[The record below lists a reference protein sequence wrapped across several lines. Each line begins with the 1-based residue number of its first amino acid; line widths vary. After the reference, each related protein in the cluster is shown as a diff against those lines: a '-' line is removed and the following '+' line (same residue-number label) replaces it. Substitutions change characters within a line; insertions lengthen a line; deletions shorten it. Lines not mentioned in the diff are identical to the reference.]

1 MLIFQVRL
9 IDFFRWTFI
18 LNSSGVDEI
27 NLGKT
32 IYEQRIKKNLSQGD
46 LANLLIISRQSVSK
60 WENNSA
66 VPDLEKMMK
75 LSEIFEISLD
85 ELVKGI
91 KPETTEHIKIIKE
104 VIIQEPK
111 REGRKTAAIVLFFM
125 AFLGFFLI
133 FVMTG
138 SLGGIIYALPFL
150 VCGIICLVFK
160 KNVGLWCAWAI
171 YLLFDMFLRWATGIT
186 IGMIRLTPVFT
197 ADMNYARLAMAY
209 GILAITLI
217 LMGVTIHCF
226 VKQPFEAKPVNK
238 KLLFGGWIGWILF
251 VLIQQL
257 FSRSE
262 LHFYLLS
269 HFLSYETIYT
279 FVLMFVEWIRRGLLM
294 VLIIITIRFM
304 KSASQSLA

>member
-1 MLIFQVRL
+1 M
-9 IDFFRWTFI
+9 
-18 LNSSGVDEI
+18 

-46 LANLLIISRQSVSK
+46 LANLLNISRQSVSK

-111 REGRKTAAIVLFFM
+111 REGRKTAAIVLFLM
-125 AFLGFFLI
+125 AFLVFFLI

-150 VCGIICLVFK
+150 VCGTICLVFK
-160 KNVGLWCAWAI
+160 RNVGLWCAWAI

-186 IGMIRLTPVFT
+186 IGMIRLTPIFT

-217 LMGVTIHCF
+217 LMGVTIHRF
-226 VKQPFEAKPVNK
+226 IKQPFEYEPANK

-251 VLIQQL
+251 VLIQQWFL
-257 FSRSE
+257 RSE

-279 FVLMFVEWIRRGLLM
+279 FVLMAVEWIRRGLLM
-294 VLIIITIRFM
+294 ALIIMTIRFM
-304 KSASQSLA
+304 KSASQSLE